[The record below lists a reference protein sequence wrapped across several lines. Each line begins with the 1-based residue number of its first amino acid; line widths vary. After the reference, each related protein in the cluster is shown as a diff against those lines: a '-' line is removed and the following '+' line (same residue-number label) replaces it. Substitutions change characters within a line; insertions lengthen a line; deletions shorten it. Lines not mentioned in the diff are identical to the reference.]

1 MAKALIIG
9 AQNIDIF
16 ANTKEEYS
24 LHDSNPS
31 QIHLAFG
38 GVGRNI
44 AENLSR
50 LGNHIHFLSIFGDDH
65 FSDTAARSLENLNIN
80 ISHSRFSKKHSNG
93 IYLGIMDQANDL
105 FLGLNDMEIL
115 QELNPDFLKTQ
126 SEFIN
131 QFDSIIID
139 TNLIPESIQ
148 YLLTSFQGK
157 NIIMDA
163 VSAKKSIKLKPYL
176 DKISLLKLN
185 RLELEALSKEKGAMD
200 QIRDLHEKGAKKL
213 LITNQ
218 EKDILLSSPEKL
230 ITKKVIST
238 NSIANATGAGDG
250 FLSGYIH
257 GILHNFNDNKKLDF
271 ANIVA
276 HFSLKSNNS
285 TNELLSLKEVEK
297 YEQIHRI

>member
-16 ANTKEEYS
+16 AQAKGKYS

-50 LGNHIHFLSIFGDDH
+50 LGNEVHFLSVFGDDH
-65 FSDTAARSLENLNIN
+65 FSDSAARSLEKLNIN

-93 IYLGIMDQANDL
+93 IYLGIMDRANDL

-115 QELNPDFLKTQ
+115 QELNPEFLKKQ

-131 QFDSIIID
+131 QFDTLIID
-139 TNLIPESIQ
+139 NNLIPESLH
-148 YLLTSFQGK
+148 YLLNHFHEK

-163 VSAKKSIKLKPYL
+163 VSAKKAVKLIPYL

-185 RLELEALSKEKGAMD
+185 RLELDALSKAHDVLD
-200 QIRDLHEKGAKKL
+200 QLKDLHEKGALKL

-230 ITKKVIST
+230 ITKKTLTID
-238 NSIANATGAGDG
+238 SIVNATGAGDG
-250 FLSGYIH
+250 FLSGFIH
-257 GILHNFNDNKKLDF
+257 GFLHHFGDDRKLNL
-271 ANIVA
+271 ANRVA
-276 HFSLKSNNS
+276 HLSLMSNNS
-285 TNELLSLKEVEK
+285 TNELLNLEEVEK
-297 YEQIHRI
+297 YE